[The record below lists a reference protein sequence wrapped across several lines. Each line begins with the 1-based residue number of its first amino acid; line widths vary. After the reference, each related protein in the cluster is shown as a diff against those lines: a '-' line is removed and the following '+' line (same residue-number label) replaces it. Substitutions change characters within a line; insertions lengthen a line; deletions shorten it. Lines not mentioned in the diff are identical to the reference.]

1 MSAPHSLPLLQGR
14 EDELSKCA
22 YCPKLCRATCV
33 VSEALPR
40 EALTPWGKMTN
51 AFDAARTGTVDAERA
66 ELAWACSN
74 CFRCREACDHR
85 NPVTQTLN
93 DARADF
99 VALGQAPAAVQ
110 VLLERQAELG
120 ALHSAA
126 VGQLENTPGVRSDSS
141 SALLLGCRY
150 AKVFPNEARAA
161 IRLAVQLVGPVRLVS
176 GCCGAWQ
183 RAAGAA
189 DGADS
194 ARQKVTRELGDAKRF
209 FVADPRCALELSDFS
224 PTTLVELASRHLER
238 FDPAPPPSKSLRYHD
253 SCALGRGLGLY
264 EEPRRLLGRIIGSA
278 PLELETHHEQG
289 RCSGGGGVL
298 PVSMPDIA
306 KAAAQR
312 LAAEH
317 ERLGGGT
324 IVTGCASSLSQ
335 LRRAG
340 ADAVDLITLL
350 EAALSPAATPNS
362 KLRPANSRPND

>member
-1 MSAPHSLPLLQGR
+1 MSAHSLPLLQER

-33 VSEALPR
+33 VSEVEPR

-51 AFDAARTGTVDAERA
+51 AFDAARTGRVNVERA

-85 NPVTQTLN
+85 NPVAQTLN
-93 DARADF
+93 DARADY

-110 VLLERQAELG
+110 ALLERQHELAVWHG
-120 ALHSAA
+120 AA
-126 VGQLENTPGVRSDSS
+126 VIQLEGTPGVRGDSTT
-141 SALLLGCRY
+141 ALLLGCRY
-150 AKVFPNEARAA
+150 AKVFPDQARAA
-161 IRLAVQLVGPVRLVS
+161 IRLAVQLAGPVRLVS

-183 RAAGAA
+183 RAAGAPTA
-189 DGADS
+189 ADS
-194 ARQKVTRELGDAKRF
+194 AQQRLAAELAGAKRF
-209 FVADPRCALELSDFS
+209 FVLDPRCALELSAFA
-224 PTTLVELASRHLER
+224 PTTLVALAARHLDR
-238 FDPAPPPSKSLRYHD
+238 FEPAQAGGKPLRYHD

-264 EEPRRLLGRIIGSA
+264 DEPRRLLARVTGQP
-278 PLELETHHEQG
+278 PLELETHHEHA
-289 RCSGGGGVL
+289 RCSGGGGIL
-298 PVSMPDIA
+298 PISMPDVA
-306 KAAAQR
+306 QAAGQR

-324 IVTGCASSLSQ
+324 IVTSCASSLSQ

-350 EAALSPAATPNS
+350 ESALSNPELPTPNS
-362 KLRPANSRPND
+362 KLPTRSHD